1 MMLMQYAFYCL
12 QLGLLSSFSIS
23 MIANF
28 SSQRLETLKINFM
41 TDVTEQ
47 SLIKLAKHC
56 QRLTSVH
63 MYGCTSVRNLEKIMD
78 ERPSFT
84 IEMWYTTI
92 RKCEIPL
99 LKCEIPHNRNVRYLY
114 WNGRYHTIEMWDTWH
129 NRNVIYHTIE
139 MWDTTQ

>member
-1 MMLMQYAFYCL
+1 MNKERDRIISHSPLNTYFNATVVMMLMLYAFYCL

-99 LKCEIPHNRNVRYLY
+99 Y
-114 WNGRYHTIEMWDTWH
+114 WNVRYHTIEM
-129 NRNVIYHTIE
+129 
-139 MWDTTQ
+139 